1 MELLQL
7 LPLLGVAVLFYALIL
22 RPAQR
27 RSREL
32 ARMQSSLTVGDDVIL
47 TSGVHGTLTEVAD
60 DHAFLQIA
68 QGVIIKVARGAIG
81 SVQSSL
87 TERPDQDDPISDSA
101 ETPGSDPGTRAE
113 DN

>member
-7 LPLLGVAVLFYALIL
+7 LPLLGVALLFYVLIL

-32 ARMQSSLTVGDDVIL
+32 ASMQSSLTVGDDVIL
-47 TSGVHGTLTEVAD
+47 TSGVHGTLAELGD
-60 DHAFLQIA
+60 DHVFVEIA
-68 QGVIIKVARGAIG
+68 EGVVIKVARGAIG
-81 SVQSSL
+81 NVHRDAPEETDL
-87 TERPDQDDPISDSA
+87 HHTISDT
-101 ETPGSDPGTRAE
+101 ETPGTDSGNRSE

>member
-7 LPLLGVAVLFYALIL
+7 LPLLGVALLFYVLIL

-32 ARMQSSLTVGDDVIL
+32 ASMQSSLTVGDDVVL
-47 TSGVHGTLTEVAD
+47 TSGVHGTLTGLGD
-60 DHAFLQIA
+60 DHVFVEIA
-68 QGVIIKVARGAIG
+68 EGVVIKVARGAIG
-81 SVQSSL
+81 NVRRDASEETDL
-87 TERPDQDDPISDSA
+87 NHTTSDT
-101 ETPGSDPGTRAE
+101 ETPGTDSGTRSE